1 MTSDERRVTKD
12 AGRIQRT
19 SRTFDIRP
27 SSFIVLI
34 VAAYL
39 VIGTLYAVKTPAW
52 QVPDEPTHYNYV
64 RFVAEGHGLPV
75 LQKGDYDQDYLES
88 IKAAKFPPSMA
99 IDSIRY
105 EFHQPPLYYVLA
117 APIYLIAGGSFLAL
131 RLFSVALGGL
141 LIVVAFLL
149 IRQVAPNS
157 PALALGTAAF
167 VAFVPQHVAMLAG
180 VENDSLAELLL
191 AAIMWQTVQ
200 ISSIKYEIP
209 KGKWV
214 VLGVLLGLGLV
225 TKSTVYVAMPIVL
238 VVLLVAY
245 CSQSTDGGK
254 PWIIRG
260 VLVFGSALLFGL
272 PWWIRNLIVYGWPDW
287 MGLMRHDVV
296 VLGQLTPVRWMA
308 QNGYSLGEYVRQY
321 AVTTFHSFWGQ
332 FGWMGVPMNE
342 RYYSALAILSLA
354 AGIGFIWWLGVNFK
368 FQTLD
373 LKGHL
378 DMSALKFEIW
388 HLIFL
393 LWFLSSTAG
402 YIWYNTKYVQFQ
414 GRYLFPALIPI
425 GLLFTIGLR
434 QWTTLL
440 PRAWRA
446 VALAVPFAAL
456 AALDLIALFRMIVP
470 ALTR

>member
-1 MTSDERRVTKD
+1 MTNDE
-12 AGRIQRT
+12 GRT
-19 SRTFDIRP
+19 TNSSFVFRP
-27 SSFIVLI
+27 SSIVGLI
-34 VAAYL
+34 VATYL
-39 VIGTLYAVKTPAW
+39 VIGTLYAIKTPAW

-117 APIYLIAGGSFLAL
+117 APIYLITGGSLLAL

-141 LIVVAFLL
+141 LVVVAFLL
-149 IRQVAPNS
+149 IRQVVPNS

-200 ISSIKYEIP
+200 ISNIKYEIP

-214 VLGVLLGLGLV
+214 VLGALLGLGLV
-225 TKSTVYVAMPIVL
+225 TKSTVYVATPIVL
-238 VVLLVAY
+238 ITLLVAH

-254 PWIIRG
+254 SWTIRG
-260 VLVFGSALLFGL
+260 VLVFGPALLFGL
-272 PWWIRNLIVYGWPDW
+272 PWWIRNLVVYGWPDW

-296 VLGQLTPVRWMA
+296 VFGQLTPVSWVA

-342 RYYSALAILSLA
+342 RYYGALAILSLA
-354 AGIGFIWWLGVNFK
+354 AGIGFIWWLGINFK
-368 FQTLD
+368 
-373 LKGHL
+373 GYI
-378 DMSALKFEIW
+378 DMSTLKLEIW

-393 LWFLSSTAG
+393 LWFLSSAAG

-414 GRYLFPALIPI
+414 GRYLFPTLIPI
-425 GLLFTIGLR
+425 GLMFTVGLR

-440 PRAWRA
+440 PRTWRDA
-446 VALAVPFAAL
+446 ALAVPFAAL
-456 AALDLIALFRMIVP
+456 AALDVVALFRMIVP
-470 ALTR
+470 VLTR